1 VIYLL
6 RHGDAEDGNGDDA
19 ARRLTGANVALKKG
33 GIAVVDGSELITLLR
48 PAQLFLIA
56 GIPA

>member
-19 ARRLTGANVALKKG
+19 ARRLTGANVALKK
-33 GIAVVDGSELITLLR
+33 AASQR
-48 PAQLFLIA
+48 PTDRSS
-56 GIPA
+56 